1 MKKVRFLA
9 IYWSDQQVVEITDE
23 EFENW
28 KNLSLKE
35 QEKFMEKKQG
45 FITKELIDIEINE
58 EQLHRAAYE
67 LFY

>member
-58 EQLHRAAYE
+58 E
-67 LFY
+67 